1 MKQHNQAIFKRHD
14 GFQSLLPMFE
24 EVAHPLFENN
34 VEEGGEVD
42 PWIYLQTLPKIL
54 IGDLYVSAEGMEH
67 SFKIYTTR

>member
-34 VEEGGEVD
+34 VEEGGRGRSMN
-42 PWIYLQTLPKIL
+42 L
-54 IGDLYVSAEGMEH
+54 SANVAED
-67 SFKIYTTR
+67 FNR